1 MSIVFNG
8 TTLVWYEDTVVFNGS
23 TVSSP
28 ASPGDVTYN
37 GTKVFGLSGTY
48 STSVNSGGL
57 APDSANFE
65 NNIVPVLV
73 GLIGSVFHSGSYT
86 QGPGQDTTWTGY
98 LAKGYKLVRSD
109 GADIIGTNSPG
120 TSVAFYEG
128 RTVTGIN
135 TSHNGGTTWTIYRD
149 DGV

>member
-1 MSIVFNG
+1 MTIEFNG
-8 TTLVWYEDTVVFNGS
+8 TSLNWYTHTIVKDGT
-23 TVSSP
+23 TVSDP
-28 ASPGDVTYN
+28 MDPGEVYFG
-37 GTKVFGLSGTY
+37 GTKVFGLSGSSYTV
-48 STSVNSGGL
+48 VNSGGL
-57 APDSANFE
+57 APDSSNFE

-73 GLIGSVFHSGSYT
+73 GLIGTVFHSGSYT

-98 LAKGYKLVRSD
+98 LAEGYYMVRSD
-109 GADIIGTNSPG
+109 GGNIIGSASPG
-120 TSVAFYEG
+120 TSIAFYEG

>member
-1 MSIVFNG
+1 MAIVFNG
-8 TTLVWYEDTVVFNGS
+8 AVLDWYEESVIMNG
-23 TVSSP
+23 TTISSKL
-28 ASPGDVTYN
+28 APGDVYYN

-57 APDSANFE
+57 APDSSNFE

-73 GLIGSVFHSGSYT
+73 GLIGTVFHSGSYT

-109 GADIIGTNSPG
+109 GGDIIGTDSPG
-120 TSVAFYEG
+120 TSVAFFEG
-128 RTVTGIN
+128 KTVTGIN
-135 TSHNGGTTWTIYRD
+135 TSHNGGTSWTIYRD

>member
-1 MSIVFNG
+1 MAIVFNG
-8 TTLVWYEDTVVFNGS
+8 AVLDWYEESVIMNDT
-23 TVSSP
+23 TISSKL
-28 ASPGDVTYN
+28 APGDVYYN

-57 APDSANFE
+57 APDSPTFE
-65 NNIVPVLV
+65 NSTVFVLV
-73 GLIGSVFHSGSYT
+73 GLIGTVFHSGSYT

-98 LAKGYKLVRSD
+98 LAEGYKLVASD
-109 GADIIGTNSPG
+109 TGDHIGTASPG
-120 TSVAFYEG
+120 TEIRFFEG
-128 RTVTGIN
+128 KTVTGIN

>member
-1 MSIVFNG
+1 MAIVFNG
-8 TTLVWYEDTVVFNGS
+8 TTLNWYTNTIIADGT

-28 ASPGDVTYN
+28 SVPGDVYF
-37 GTKVFGLSGTY
+37 GATKVHGLSGTY
-48 STSVNSGGL
+48 STNVNSGGL
-57 APDSANFE
+57 APDSSNFE

-73 GLIGSVFHSGSYT
+73 GLIGTVFHSGSYT

-98 LAKGYKLVRSD
+98 LAEGYKLVASD
-109 GADIIGTNSPG
+109 TGDHIGTASPG
-120 TSVAFYEG
+120 TQINFYEG
-128 RTVTGIN
+128 KTVTGIN